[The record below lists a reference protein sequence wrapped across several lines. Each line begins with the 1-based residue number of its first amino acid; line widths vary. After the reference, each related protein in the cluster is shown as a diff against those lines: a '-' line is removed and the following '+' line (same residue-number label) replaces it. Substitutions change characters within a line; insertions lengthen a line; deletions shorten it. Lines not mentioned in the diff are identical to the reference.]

1 MKNKNIDNIFI
12 YWIYFVSLI
21 VISIYI
27 MESFNLISTIFRD
40 DISYISSLI
49 AAIFLFYLTLGGYY
63 LYKLRDALY
72 FLDSNKDI
80 TRDNV
85 FVVIYNDFRVLYS
98 EKNNEVNTSQMFLT
112 NLQSI
117 RDEFKAK
124 LYEFVDN
131 GFFVA
136 DLLLKLGIVGTVIGF
151 IIMLSSLST
160 IDEINLSKM
169 NNLLLSMSSGMKVAL
184 YTTLSGLIG
193 SILLTI
199 QNNFLENKINIF
211 ISRVLSTE
219 IYEKKS

>member
-1 MKNKNIDNIFI
+1 MKNRHIDNIFI

-98 EKNNEVNTSQMFLT
+98 EKNNEVNTSQIFLT